1 MNWSRKKRP
10 SKIQKIKKGPSK
22 KRKSKSKRKFVGGL
36 GKVNCNLANTS
47 HTEGTCLP
55 NDAIDILKK
64 EYNKDHPNAPIMET
78 DPKQILR
85 RVMESVKCSN
95 IADER
100 CALNVIDDVTLRKK
114 YLNILYAPE
123 HPESW
128 LKNPDEWLTNED
140 IDEIM
145 VDLESKYPDFE
156 AFRTSPIDFDKHVW
170 GQCVEI
176 ELCEFSL
183 KKYLDKGKKRFGAV
197 FNLDKHDQSGS
208 HWVSLFISVDDAAI
222 VFFDSALGG
231 VPTEIKTFVKRV
243 QSEATNL
250 GKSLKF
256 YTNTSEHQKG
266 DTECGMYSIYFIT
279 EMLSDFKN
287 LDVFLKGRI
296 DDKTVFNMRGK
307 FYNKPL

>member
-10 SKIQKIKKGPSK
+10 SKIQKIKKNPSK
-22 KRKSKSKRKFVGGL
+22 KRKSKSKRKLSG

-47 HTEGTCLP
+47 HLDGTCLP
-55 NDAIDILKK
+55 SDAINILKK
-64 EYNKDHPNAPIMET
+64 EYNKDHPNAPILET

-85 RVMESVKCSN
+85 RVMESVKCSKN
-95 IADER
+95 ADER

-114 YLNILYAPE
+114 YLNMLYAPN

-156 AFRTSPIDFDKHVW
+156 AFRTSPIDFDKRVW

-176 ELCEFSL
+176 ELCKFSL
-183 KKYLDKGKKRFGAV
+183 KDNLDKGKKRFGAV
-197 FNLDKHDQSGS
+197 FNLDKHDQPGS

-231 VPTEIKTFVKRV
+231 VPKEIKAFVERV

-266 DTECGMYSIYFIT
+266 NTECGMYSIYFIT
-279 EMLSDFKN
+279 EMLADFKN
-287 LDVFLKGRI
+287 LDVFLKGSI
-296 DDKTVFNMRGK
+296 NDKTVFDMRDD